1 MLNEATTANGLSTGL
16 VPLGL
21 HTRERSRS
29 SFAVWLRRRA
39 TAINDAWA
47 WFREHASWL
56 KPPYRTARHCAA
68 YTYSTWNLWRS
79 SDIRRVNV
87 GCGKDVRQ
95 GWWNL
100 DYIYFPGVDE
110 MRDATRPWRHRNLDF
125 VFSEHFIEHLSL
137 FQAIDFLTHA
147 GNALRKGGVIRL
159 STPNLSAVIRE
170 SYRLAPASANDRL
183 HDTIDINSCFHAYGH
198 QFLFSAEF
206 LRYVLEELG
215 FEDVR
220 QHNFGESDRP
230 ELKGLERHGVYQ
242 FIEGDPNLAIFEA
255 SKGDRNIGPSA
266 KLRAMLD
273 RHFTREQVYR

>member
-16 VPLGL
+16 VPLGVDA
-21 HTRERSRS
+21 RGESRSRL
-29 SFAVWLRRRA
+29 AAWLAHAASDVKSGLAWARHRA
-39 TAINDAWA
+39 T
-47 WFREHASWL
+47 WL

-68 YTYSTWNLWRS
+68 YAYSTWKFWHA
-79 SDIRRVNV
+79 DEIRRVNV
-87 GCGKDVRQ
+87 GCGKDVRE

-110 MRDATRPWRHRNLDF
+110 MRDATAPWRHRNLDF
-125 VFSEHFIEHLSL
+125 VFSEHFIEHLTL

-147 GNALRKGGVIRL
+147 GNALREGGVIRL

-170 SYRLAPASANDRL
+170 SYKLSPASLNDRL

-206 LRYVLEELG
+206 LRFVLEELG

-220 QHNFGESDRP
+220 QHNFGESERP
-230 ELKGLERHGVYQ
+230 ELRGLEKHGIYQ
-242 FIEGDPNLAIFEA
+242 ILEGDPNLAIFEA
-255 SKGDRNIGPSA
+255 TKGDRTIGPSA

-273 RHFTREQVYR
+273 RHFTSDQVYR